1 MWKSHPWSWFLEFL
15 NLSARKSLPV
25 YWSSPTIIDRQV
37 GLSPCAQ
44 MPRSRRSAATMCLQI
59 VPEASTR
66 AGILHT
72 CPFWKWTAGCRC
84 RERFGVRC
92 PKITALVCEEEISVK
107 TMPLYCLVTRIL
119 VWVPFLCEEKEITHL
134 LVMEYIR
141 YVWKKWAG
149 LVEVQWYTQETFN
162 LMWITGWFF

>member
-1 MWKSHPWSWFLEFL
+1 M
-15 NLSARKSLPV
+15 NIA
-25 YWSSPTIIDRQV
+25 YWSSLSKIWYPKKTCQRARVCCAAAPIIDRQV

-92 PKITALVCEEEISVK
+92 PKITALVCEEENSVK

-119 VWVPFLCEEKEITHL
+119 VWVPFLCEEKEITQL

-141 YVWKKWAG
+141 YVWKKVSWPSRGPVVRSGDFQPA
-149 LVEVQWYTQETFN
+149 VN
-162 LMWITGWFF
+162 